1 MLRWILSRFDK
12 RVADELYNQKKL
24 ILAGLACSAGA
35 AAIAGVLVKLIETTT
50 RALEAKNAGLLY
62 WMAAGVI
69 ALFAVKYFL
78 TRGQAYYL
86 TAASIEM
93 TSKLREKILLKLQK
107 LPLRYFDSQRAG
119 NVQSVFTNDVN
130 IYTTAVG
137 TVRESID
144 GPIKIAAGL
153 ITAAS
158 IQPYLLLGAMVVFPV
173 IFLVIQSNAKKM
185 KSDQARVQ
193 EDLGDLNA
201 FTAEAIQGTRTVKVF
216 GAEQQMITNFL
227 QRNDVTVISQK
238 AAARR
243 FANLKPLVEFIGAF
257 AVAIVVVICAFLV
270 QRDLLR
276 VSQLT
281 GFLFALDLINQ
292 GFRNLGSMKQTRAQ
306 IQAAADRIYSEVLD
320 VPDDEVHSGQ
330 NKSLPDV
337 TGQIVFDQ
345 VSFQYPDGTTALEN
359 VSFTIEPGTS
369 VALVGPS
376 GAGKST
382 ISDLLLRIHD
392 PSSGRI
398 TLDGT
403 DLREL
408 DISWLRSQMGVVPQ
422 STFLFAGT
430 LAENLRLAKPDATDQ
445 ELLQAAEAAN
455 ASFIVNLP
463 AGFQSTVGERGVRLS
478 GGEAQRI
485 AIARAILR
493 NPKVLILDEATSSL
507 DAMSEKAVQQALDD
521 VMVNRSTLFIA
532 HRLTTAARATKIV
545 VLRHGKV
552 VEQGAFQEL
561 MDAKQVFASMYETF
575 RDEGAPVE
583 LA

>member
-78 TRGQAYYL
+78 TRGQAFYL

-130 IYTTAVG
+130 VYTTAVG

-173 IFLVIQSNAKKM
+173 IFLVIQNNAKKM

-257 AVAIVVVICAFLV
+257 AVAIVVVICALLV

-320 VPDDEVHSGQ
+320 VPDDEVHSGE